1 VNTFSEG
8 WVMNRTTIGQK
19 MVMLLVMLGMAITLA
34 FTPPVV
40 ADPLVEPEINPAEVL
55 LQTAYDRRYTWNEA
69 FPGYEAEV
77 AVKYQDSYI
86 QGSVRLFPDLNT
98 ATKDIIDKNIRQV
111 TLAQMQMTAS
121 QLQHTTFEEMHGQFE
136 FKLIK
141 NEEGLAEIEETKDDL
156 SARYLVKDEE
166 IIQVDRN
173 LGEMTVQI
181 RTIDSLKTPEGYLQT
196 HFQATF
202 RNPKTE
208 EILEQD
214 DIRDEFQKV
223 GDYYLLAK
231 REIRRGDGE
240 NWVSK
245 LYPDTTLRFSTFQLL
260 PQESSTQPDSN

>member
-1 VNTFSEG
+1 
-8 WVMNRTTIGQK
+8 MNWIAIKRRLSVLIGIVSLTI
-19 MVMLLVMLGMAITLA
+19 ALA
-34 FTPPVV
+34 FPPLAA
-40 ADPLVEPEINPAEVL
+40 ADPLIEPATNPAKIL

-77 AVKYQDSYI
+77 AVKYQGSYI
-86 QGSVRLFPDLNT
+86 QGSVRLLPDLNA

-111 TLAQMQMTAS
+111 TLAQMQMAAS
-121 QLQHTTFEEMHGQFE
+121 QLQHTTFEEMHGQFD
-136 FKLIK
+136 FKLLK
-141 NEEGLAEIEETKDDL
+141 NEDGVAEIEETKDDL
-156 SARYLVKDEE
+156 SARYRVKDQEM
-166 IIQVDRN
+166 IQVDRN

-181 RTIDSLKTPEGYLQT
+181 KTIDSLKTPAGYLQT

-202 RNPKTE
+202 RDLKTK

-240 NWVSK
+240 TWVSK
-245 LYPDTTLRFSTFQLL
+245 LYPDTTLRFSNFRLL
-260 PQESSTQPDSN
+260 PQES